1 MSSSLRTALSPLLAA
16 RLPFTRAY
24 SGTLRILGK
33 RYEQLVVCGYPRGG
47 TSLLYNMLSATLP
60 RFRFEEFEEPSIH
73 RLHRL
78 GNIASKY
85 PLDVF
90 NVRRL
95 PALNIHDKKLHV
107 IAILRD
113 PRDVVTS
120 KHPLLPDRYFIGHDH
135 SWWPQDPE
143 FREWKYNAPG
153 VVAIFDELEH
163 LRGQSEVP
171 VHFVRYEDLVADPD
185 AVQGVLADRLGLSFA
200 GRFSDFHK
208 HPSRMAYRY
217 DGRMAPREASL
228 VREDKPPDRS
238 RSGKWQAVAHRERVL
253 EQYRECPRL
262 IEILR
267 VHGYEDDDEW
277 LSRL

>member
-1 MSSSLRTALSPLLAA
+1 MLRTKLGPLFAA

-24 SGTLRILGK
+24 SRGRLLLLGR

-60 RFRFEEFEEPSIH
+60 NFRFEEFEEPAIY

-90 NVRRL
+90 NVSRL
-95 PALNIHDKKLHV
+95 PDLNVHGKKLHV
-107 IAILRD
+107 IAMLRD

-120 KHPLLPDRYFIGHDH
+120 RHPLLPDRYFIGHDN
-135 SWWPQDPE
+135 SWWPQDTE

-153 VVAIFDELEH
+153 VVDIFDELER
-163 LRGQSEVP
+163 LRGQSELHVE
-171 VHFVRYEDLVADPD
+171 FVRYEDLVEDSD
-185 AVQGVLADRLGLSFA
+185 AVQARLADRLGLSFG
-200 GRFSDFHK
+200 GRFSDFYK
-208 HPSRMAYRY
+208 HPGRMAYRY

-228 VREDKPPDRS
+228 VREDKPADRS
-238 RSGKWQAVAHRERVL
+238 RSGKWQGPEHRERIL
-253 EQYRECPRL
+253 EQFRECPRL
-262 IEILR
+262 FELLR
-267 VHGYEDDDEW
+267 LHGYENDDGW
-277 LSRL
+277 LARI